1 MCAPDP
7 NAGRREAAR
16 VENNRRHA
24 EFRADSIKQWNKESS
39 FKDNITTIRGLGKSR
54 DLADFQEFTKNAEGQ
69 ALLGKENLARQY
81 FQNQKTNEGGR
92 STRFGGKASS
102 DYFSKIAKIDRKM
115 YQLATVGEAKTL
127 TKIDRRQ
134 DAMIKQQHAN
144 LGMGPQFGM
153 PTMMPPKDRAGQL
166 MNSLS
171 FGLNVATGVMG
182 LFPAGSDE
190 RIKKDI
196 TKIGT
201 SIDGHNI
208 YKFKYLSSDREFVG
222 VMAQEVKETH
232 PKAVVEMPNGFYG
245 VYYDLIDVDF
255 KEVA

>member
-24 EFRADSIKQWNKESS
+24 EFNADSIKQWNKESS
-39 FKDNITTIRGLGKSR
+39 FKDNITTIRGLGRSR

-81 FQNQKTNEGGR
+81 FQNQKTNEGNR

-102 DYFSKIAKIDRKM
+102 DYFAKIAKIDRKM
-115 YQLATVGEAKTL
+115 YQLATVGESKIQ
-127 TKIDRRQ
+127 TKIGRRQ

-153 PTMMPPKDRAGQL
+153 PTMLPPKDRAGQL

-171 FGLNVATGVMG
+171 FGLNMATGIMG
-182 LFPAGSDE
+182 LFPASDV
-190 RIKKDI
+190 RLKDNIKK
-196 TKIGT
+196 IGQ
-201 SIDGHNI
+201 SIDGYNI
-208 YKFKYLSSDREFVG
+208 YKFRYLDSTKEFIG
-222 VMAQEVKETH
+222 VMAQEVQAKKPE
-232 PKAVVEMPNGFYG
+232 AVVELNNGFYG
-245 VYYDLIDVDF
+245 VDYSQLDVDF

>member
-39 FKDNITTIRGLGKSR
+39 FKDNITMIRGLGKSR

-81 FQNQKTNEGGR
+81 FQNQKTNEGNR

-153 PTMMPPKDRAGQL
+153 PTMLPPKDRAGQL
-166 MNSLS
+166 MNSIS
-171 FGLNVATGVMG
+171 FGMNVASG
-182 LFPAGSDE
+182 LMTMFPSDE
-190 RIKKDI
+190 RLKRDV
-196 TKIGT
+196 TKIGQ

-208 YKFKYLSSDREFVG
+208 YKFKYVSSDREFIG
-222 VMAQEVKETH
+222 VKAQEVLQKKPE
-232 PKAVVEMPNGFYG
+232 AVGKLSNGFYA
-245 VYYDLIDVDF
+245 VYYDMIDVDF

>member
-92 STRFGGKASS
+92 STRFGGKACWSRS
-102 DYFSKIAKIDRKM
+102 IYSIKGSKW
-115 YQLATVGEAKTL
+115 
-127 TKIDRRQ
+127 
-134 DAMIKQQHAN
+134 
-144 LGMGPQFGM
+144 GP
-153 PTMMPPKDRAGQL
+153 
-166 MNSLS
+166 NSNR
-171 FGLNVATGVMG
+171 FT
-182 LFPAGSDE
+182 
-190 RIKKDI
+190 
-196 TKIGT
+196 
-201 SIDGHNI
+201 
-208 YKFKYLSSDREFVG
+208 
-222 VMAQEVKETH
+222 
-232 PKAVVEMPNGFYG
+232 
-245 VYYDLIDVDF
+245 
-255 KEVA
+255 